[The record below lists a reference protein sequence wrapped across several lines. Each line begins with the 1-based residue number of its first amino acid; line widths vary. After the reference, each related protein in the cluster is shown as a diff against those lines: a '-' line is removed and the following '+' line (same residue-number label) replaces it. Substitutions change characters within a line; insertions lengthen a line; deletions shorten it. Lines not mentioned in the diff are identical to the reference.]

1 MSHSV
6 DYYFAVPSPWT
17 YLAGPR
23 FDKLTRKYNLEVN
36 WKPYEVPRV
45 FALTGTKP
53 VLQRPPQIQKNRLNE
68 LRRWRE
74 YLDMPLNL
82 QPKFF
87 PADATP
93 AAHMLISAIQ
103 TGGEISKL
111 AYAYMKAY
119 WAEEKDIADT
129 ATLIDIADKLG
140 WNGKALF
147 EKSVDGEAYDL
158 EKYGQYF
165 RPAGVSASQV
175 NIPQAQQPAKVVE
188 STPQAEASPVAV
200 QKAVQPTAE
209 TTAPAQPTTDSAKR
223 AEDILKLI
231 RSRQAK

>member
-1 MSHSV
+1 MSHSL

-23 FDKLTRKYNLEVN
+23 FDKLIRKYNLEVN

-82 QPKFF
+82 EPKFF
-87 PADATP
+87 PADAAP
-93 AAHMLISAIQ
+93 AAHMLISAKQ

-140 WNGKALF
+140 WNGKVLF
-147 EKSVDGEAYDL
+147 EKSGETAVL
-158 EKYGQYF
+158 
-165 RPAGVSASQV
+165 
-175 NIPQAQQPAKVVE
+175 VE
-188 STPQAEASPVAV
+188 YEENSEEAV
-200 QKAVQPTAE
+200 QRNVFGTPTWIYKNDLFWG
-209 TTAPAQPTTDSAKR
+209 QDRLDFLNR
-223 AEDILKLI
+223 AIE
-231 RSRQAK
+231 AGP

>member
-1 MSHSV
+1 MNQSI
-6 DYYFAVPSPWT
+6 DFFFAVPSPWT

-23 FDKLTRKYNLEVN
+23 FEKLIEKYDLKVN

-74 YLDMPLNL
+74 YLNMPLNL

-93 AAHMLISAIQ
+93 AAHMLISAKQ
-103 TGGEISKL
+103 MGGAISKL
-111 AYAYMKAY
+111 ANAYMRAY
-119 WAEEKDIADT
+119 WAEEKDIADA

-140 WNGKALF
+140 WNGDALF
-147 EKSVDGEAYDL
+147 E
-158 EKYGQYF
+158 
-165 RPAGVSASQV
+165 
-175 NIPQAQQPAKVVE
+175 N
-188 STPQAEASPVAV
+188 ST
-200 QKAVQPTAE
+200 E
-209 TTAPAQPTTDSAKR
+209 TTVLAEYEENSEEAVKRNVFGTPTWIYKNELFWGQDR
-223 AEDILKLI
+223 LDFLN
-231 RSRQAK
+231 RSIEAGL

>member
-23 FDKLTRKYNLEVN
+23 FEKLIRKYNLEVN

-87 PADATP
+87 PADSTP
-93 AAHMLISAIQ
+93 AAHMLISAKQ
-103 TGGEISKL
+103 TGGEISK
-111 AYAYMKAY
+111 
-119 WAEEKDIADT
+119 
-129 ATLIDIADKLG
+129 
-140 WNGKALF
+140 
-147 EKSVDGEAYDL
+147 
-158 EKYGQYF
+158 
-165 RPAGVSASQV
+165 
-175 NIPQAQQPAKVVE
+175 
-188 STPQAEASPVAV
+188 
-200 QKAVQPTAE
+200 
-209 TTAPAQPTTDSAKR
+209 
-223 AEDILKLI
+223 
-231 RSRQAK
+231 